1 MKKWIAVICAVACIG
16 FIPGGL
22 DRHIRSEKPAFTIS
36 DEEIVNKLISEDNY
50 TIVDIRTAEEYKKE
64 HVMGAVNIPFDEIN
78 ETVELDG
85 EKTIIV
91 YCQEGDDS
99 SVACDILRKSGYE
112 AFDLGTYD
120 TITLEKE

>member
-16 FIPGGL
+16 FIPGL
-22 DRHIRSEKPAFTIS
+22 DRCIRSEKPAFTIS
-36 DEEIVNKLISEDNY
+36 DEEILNKLMSEDNY

-78 ETVELDG
+78 ETVELDR

-99 SVACDILRKSGYE
+99 SIACDILRKSGYGT
-112 AFDLGTYD
+112 FDLGTYD
-120 TITLEKE
+120 TISLEKE

>member
-16 FIPGGL
+16 FIPGL
-22 DRHIRSEKPAFTIS
+22 DRYIRSEKPAFTIS